1 MIAQHNTYD
10 REPLKLTTF
19 QFPSVKFSEVILME
33 NTPKGRKV
41 GQVVVDKKNSK
52 KLRYDIVGGNPGNAF
67 TIDPY
72 DGSIY
77 VQNPAGLNAKKNPH
91 MDLEVKVI
99 TSCFK
104 PVVKVPIDLLVA
116 KPLDMNNLEE
126 RFLFYPDF
134 SKKGILLTNVLEDG
148 EHITIFT
155 DDLRMI
161 DDLVVQNKSILF
173 SGYPAGIYIVNAKNQ
188 YRNYYQKIE
197 IK

>member
-1 MIAQHNTYD
+1 
-10 REPLKLTTF
+10 
-19 QFPSVKFSEVILME
+19 
-33 NTPKGRKV
+33 
-41 GQVVVDKKNSK
+41 
-52 KLRYDIVGGNPGNAF
+52 
-67 TIDPY
+67 
-72 DGSIY
+72 
-77 VQNPAGLNAKKNPH
+77 

-116 KPLDMNNLEE
+116 KPLDMNKLEE